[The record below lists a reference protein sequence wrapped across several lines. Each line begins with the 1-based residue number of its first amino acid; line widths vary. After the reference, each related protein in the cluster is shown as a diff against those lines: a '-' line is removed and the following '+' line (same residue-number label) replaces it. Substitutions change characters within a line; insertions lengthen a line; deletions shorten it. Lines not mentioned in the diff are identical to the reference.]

1 MGDNGQI
8 LGFRPLMGVFGDDK
22 HTSRSARYT
31 YIPTITVLESLQRE
45 GFEPFFACQARVR
58 DPDRREYTKHMLRLR
73 RTGQI
78 TQICAKKRGA
88 RSAPAAPLQHHPK
101 WPDLRSRHQR

>member
-1 MGDNGQI
+1 
-8 LGFRPLMGVFGDDK
+8 MGVFGDDK

-31 YIPTITVLESLQRE
+31 YIPTITALESLQRE

-58 DPDRREYTKHMLRLR
+58 DPERREYTKHMLRLR

-78 TQICAKKRGA
+78 TQIGAKAG
-88 RSAPAAPLQHHPK
+88 RSIRASRAATAPSSMA
-101 WPDLRSRHQR
+101 

>member
-1 MGDNGQI
+1 
-8 LGFRPLMGVFGDDK
+8 MGVFGDDK

-31 YIPTITVLESLQRE
+31 YIPTITALESLQRE

-58 DPDRREYTKHMLRLR
+58 DPERREYTKHMLRLR

-78 TQICAKKRGA
+78 TQIGAKKRGA
-88 RSAPAAPLQHHPK
+88 RSAPVAPLLHHPQ